1 MLPYLDSNDTNLRH
15 FAMVPQVPEALFVYF
30 FNLFFFVIQI
40 EYFLLI
46 FKFIDLYHL
55 YFAREP
61 IHLKFWLLRKIK
73 QPQDSDSQSVLL
85 PLASAAARWDLL
97 EMYMSSPCPRHKES
111 EILGQSTVIH
121 DLRSP
126 PGDPPHN

>member
-1 MLPYLDSNDTNLRH
+1 MFLNLYPTLRCCFSH
-15 FAMVPQVPEALFVYF
+15 F
-30 FNLFFFVIQI
+30 
-40 EYFLLI
+40 
-46 FKFIDLYHL
+46 KG
-55 YFAREP
+55 
-61 IHLKFWLLRKIK
+61 LRKIK

-97 EMYMSSPCPRHKES
+97 EMHMSSPCPRHKES

-126 PGDPPHN
+126 PGDPPHNESG